1 MEQYPGIT
9 ILFHIICLLATIS
22 MVAYGTLK
30 FVADK
35 SIAIVDKKAFHD
47 TKQDIYPTFSL
58 CLHID
63 TKLFRWYDNLEK
75 SLYDEDIL
83 KMNYGIDSKDKIKDY
98 VNFLMGNDDL
108 SNETIGIEKMN
119 RVNYDNVTL
128 DLRKYVINIGFYS
141 GDELLY
147 KVFIYYT

>member
-1 MEQYPGIT
+1 MEQYTGIT

-35 SIAIVDKKAFHD
+35 SVAIVDKKAFHD

-83 KMNYGIDSKDKIKDY
+83 KINYGIDSKDKIKDY

-108 SNETIGIEKMN
+108 SNETIGIEKLN

-141 GDELLY
+141 GEELLY

>member
-83 KMNYGIDSKDKIKDY
+83 KINHGIDGKDKIKDY

>member
-1 MEQYPGIT
+1 MEQYTGIT

-35 SIAIVDKKAFHD
+35 SVAIVDKKAFHD

-98 VNFLMGNDDL
+98 VNFLMGHDDL

>member
-1 MEQYPGIT
+1 MEQYTGIT

-83 KMNYGIDSKDKIKDY
+83 KTNYGIDSKDKIKDY